1 MEIKIGKS
9 AHACSACGRVFTH
22 DETLFSAVHIENQL
36 LARTDYCVECWKP
49 DAGTGAFC
57 VWSPKFC
64 DPKVAEQQPPEV
76 FLPLR
81 QLFYDAVQSEDRS
94 ELAVAYLAAQLL
106 RRQKAFRLIK
116 ESDEGDGEVKFALF
130 ADRVGNR
137 PIEVRDPN
145 LTYQELEQGRR
156 VLMERLNDLE
166 RPLEAE
172 TEAETQIETQTTS
185 QTETETQKEAESHAG
200 SE

>member
-9 AHACSACGRVFTH
+9 AHTCSSCGREFMH
-22 DETLFSAVHIENQL
+22 DEVLTSAVRIENQVL
-36 LARTDYCVECWKP
+36 ERTDFCAACWSA
-49 DAGTGAFC
+49 DAAAGSFC
-57 VWSPKFC
+57 VWSPKYC

-81 QLFYDAVQSEDRS
+81 QLFYDAVQSEERG

-116 ESDEGDGEVKFALF
+116 ESDEVDGEIKLILF
-130 ADRVGNR
+130 ADRIGNR

-145 LTYQELEQGRR
+145 LTYEELEQGRR
-156 VLMERLNDLE
+156 ILMERLSALE
-166 RPLEAE
+166 NPPPAE
-172 TEAETQIETQTTS
+172 EES
-185 QTETETQKEAESHAG
+185 SHAG

>member
-9 AHACSACGRVFTH
+9 AHACSICGRAFVH
-22 DETLFSAVHIENQL
+22 DEALTSVARIENREL
-36 LARTDYCVECWKP
+36 VRTDYCSTCWKP
-49 DAGTGAFC
+49 ECGNGAFC

-64 DPKVAEQQPPEV
+64 DPKVAEQEPPEV

-81 QLFYDAVQSEDRS
+81 QLFYEAVESQERS

-116 ESDEGDGEVKFALF
+116 ESDEGDGETKLVLF
-130 ADRVGNR
+130 ADRIGNR

-145 LTYQELEQGRR
+145 LAYEELEMGRR
-156 VLMERLNDLE
+156 ALMERLSALE
-166 RPLEAE
+166 NPQSAE
-172 TEAETQIETQTTS
+172 QETVD
-185 QTETETQKEAESHAG
+185 HAR

>member
-9 AHACSACGRVFTH
+9 AHACSVCGHAF
-22 DETLFSAVHIENQL
+22 VHEEPLTSVARIENQVL
-36 LARTDYCVECWKP
+36 VRTDYCSTCWG
-49 DAGTGAFC
+49 AERGSGAFC
-57 VWSPKFC
+57 VWSPRFC
-64 DPKVAEQQPPEV
+64 DPKVAEQEPPEV

-81 QLFYDAVQSEDRS
+81 QLFYEAAQSEDRS

-116 ESDEGDGEVKFALF
+116 ESDEGDGEVKLILF
-130 ADRVGNR
+130 ADRIGNR

-145 LTYQELEQGRR
+145 LMYEELEMGRR
-156 VLMERLNDLE
+156 VLMERLNALE
-166 RPLEAE
+166 HPASPEGEQETAE
-172 TEAETQIETQTTS
+172 
-185 QTETETQKEAESHAG
+185 HAR

>member
-9 AHACSACGRVFTH
+9 AHACSVCGRTFVH
-22 DETLFSAVHIENQL
+22 DEVLTSAVRIEEQV
-36 LARTDYCVECWKP
+36 LARTDFCGACWTADFAK
-49 DAGTGAFC
+49 GAFC

-64 DPKVAEQQPPEV
+64 DPKVAEQQQPEV

-81 QLFYDAVQSEDRS
+81 ELFYDAVQSEERG

-116 ESDEGDGEVKFALF
+116 ESDEGDGDVKLVLF
-130 ADRVGNR
+130 ADRIGNR

-145 LTYQELEQGRR
+145 LTYEELESGRR
-156 VLMERLNDLE
+156 VLMERLSALE
-166 RPLEAE
+166 RPPEAE
-172 TEAETQIETQTTS
+172 EE
-185 QTETETQKEAESHAG
+185 KNDAG
-200 SE
+200 SQ

>member
-9 AHACSACGRVFTH
+9 AHACCACGREFVH
-22 DETLFSAVHIENQL
+22 DETLTSAVRIEEQA
-36 LARTDYCVECWKP
+36 LARRDYCAACWNTE
-49 DAGTGAFC
+49 AAAGAFC

-81 QLFYDAVQSEDRS
+81 QLFYDAVQSDERS

-116 ESDEGDGEVKFALF
+116 ESDESDGDVKLVLF
-130 ADRVGNR
+130 ADRIGNR

-145 LTYQELEQGRR
+145 LTYEELETGRR
-156 VLMERLNDLE
+156 VLMERLNALE
-166 RPLEAE
+166 RPAEPEAE
-172 TEAETQIETQTTS
+172 EEGD
-185 QTETETQKEAESHAG
+185 HAG